1 MIKVL
6 VFLWVLL
13 GWTCLAG
20 FTPLKGSV
28 LLPGAAEARSW
39 GGSPAS
45 GAAEAPQT
53 SSPPG
58 VPEQGVPD
66 LFRASVQVLVA
77 LIGVLACLAAG
88 VVVVRRYMGNSGLAG
103 RGSCVH
109 VLATGYIGHRKGI
122 YIVDVAGHILVL
134 GVTPAGITFLTSLE
148 DRETVERFVNK
159 RERLPGVPFIT
170 RYLERLCR
178 KGSLGDASARASS
191 AVHDQAERL

>member
-6 VFLWVLL
+6 VFSWVFL

-20 FTPLKGSV
+20 FPPLNLCLS
-28 LLPGAAEARSW
+28 LPEAAEARGW
-39 GGSPAS
+39 RGSPES
-45 GAAEAPQT
+45 GAAEAART

-58 VPEQGVPD
+58 APEQGAPD

-77 LIGVLACLAAG
+77 LIGVLACLGAG
-88 VVVVRRYMGNSGLAG
+88 LVVVRRYMGNSGVAG

-148 DRETVERFVNK
+148 DREAVERFVNR
-159 RERLPGVPFIT
+159 RERLPRVPFIT
-170 RYLERLCR
+170 QYLERLCR

-191 AVHDQAERL
+191 AIREQAERL